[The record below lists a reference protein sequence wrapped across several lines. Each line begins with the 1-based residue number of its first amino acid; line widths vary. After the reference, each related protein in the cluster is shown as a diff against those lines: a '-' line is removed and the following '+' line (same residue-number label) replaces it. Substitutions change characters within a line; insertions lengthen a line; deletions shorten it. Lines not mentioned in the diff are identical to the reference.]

1 MMADL
6 RHYRYFVEVARR
18 GTFTAAAQA
27 LHMTQSALS
36 EQILLLERECGC
48 LLFQRQRSGIKL
60 TPAGEYL
67 LPLAQGLIEKAGEAR
82 TGLARFR
89 QGYSDRVRIGSILGP
104 LQSWA
109 PAALAQFAQM
119 EPHVQIQL
127 DHQLTVDQILDGVLG
142 GQLDVGIVTLGP
154 ARPARSH
161 AGGLRETVLMEEE
174 LVVLAPAGHP
184 LSELAQ
190 VTAEDLR
197 EVPLI
202 TFPPAYTLRQM
213 LDAWLR
219 KVGVSLL
226 VAAETGLLE
235 VTLKLVASGLGVAV
249 VPRSLGRVGEA
260 AGLCMLAF
268 GPGDMPRR
276 LVIAVSRHDSPR
288 AAAVDTLVG
297 LLEVHA
303 HGAGAA

>member
-1 MMADL
+1 MADL
-6 RHYRYFVEVARR
+6 RHYRYFVEVAQR
-18 GTFTAAAQA
+18 GTFTAAALA
-27 LHMTQSALS
+27 LHMTQSSLS

-48 LLFQRQRSGIKL
+48 VLFQRQRSGVKL

-67 LPLAQGLIEKAGEAR
+67 LPLAEGLLERAGEAK

-89 QGYSDRVRIGSILGP
+89 QGYSDRIRIGSILGP

-109 PAALAQFAQM
+109 PAALAQFAQL
-119 EPHVQIQL
+119 EPQVQIQL
-127 DHQLTVDQILDGVLG
+127 DHQLTVDQILDGVIG
-142 GQLDVGIVTLGP
+142 GQLDVGIVTVGP
-154 ARPARSH
+154 ARPARSR
-161 AGGLRETVLMEEE
+161 ADGLHETVLMEEE

-184 LSELAQ
+184 LSELAH
-190 VTAEDLR
+190 VTPEDLR
-197 EVPLI
+197 DASLI
-202 TFPPAYTLRQM
+202 TFPPGYTMRQM

-219 KVGVSLL
+219 KAGVSVL

-249 VPRSLGRVGEA
+249 LPRSLGRLGEA

-268 GPGDMPRR
+268 APGEMPHR
-276 LVIAVSRHDSPR
+276 LVLAVSRDDSPR
-288 AAAVDTLVG
+288 AAAVATLVG

-303 HGAGAA
+303 HGAGAP

>member
-1 MMADL
+1 MADL

-18 GTFTAAAQA
+18 GTFTAAAQS

-48 LLFQRQRSGIKL
+48 LLFQRQHSGIKL
-60 TPAGEYL
+60 SPAGEYL
-67 LPLAQGLIEKAGEAR
+67 LPLAEGLLEKAGEAR
-82 TGLARFR
+82 AGLSRFR
-89 QGYSDRVRIGSILGP
+89 QGYSDRIRIGSILGP

-109 PAALAQFAQM
+109 PAALAQFAQL
-119 EPHVQIQL
+119 EPRLQIQL
-127 DHQLTVDQILDGVLG
+127 DHQLTVDQILDSVIG
-142 GQLDVGIVTLGP
+142 GQLDLGIVTFGP
-154 ARPARSH
+154 ARPARSS
-161 AGGLRETVLMEEE
+161 ADGLRETVLMEEE

-184 LSELAQ
+184 LAELAH
-190 VTAEDLR
+190 VSPEDLR

-202 TFPPAYTLRQM
+202 AFPAGYTLRQM

-219 KVGVSLL
+219 KAGVSTL

-249 VPRSLGRVGEA
+249 LPRSLGRVGEA
-260 AGLCMLAF
+260 AGLRVLNFA
-268 GPGDMPRR
+268 PGEMPRR
-276 LVIAVSRHDSPR
+276 LVLAVSRHDSPR
-288 AAAVDTLVG
+288 AEAVATLVG

-303 HGAGAA
+303 RGGGAV